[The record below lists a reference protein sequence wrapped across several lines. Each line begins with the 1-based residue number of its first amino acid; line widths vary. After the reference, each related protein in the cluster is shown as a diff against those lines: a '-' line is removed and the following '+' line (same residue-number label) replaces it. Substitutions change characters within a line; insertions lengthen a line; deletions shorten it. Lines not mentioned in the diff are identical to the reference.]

1 MGSTPVDFA
10 KIERLAELLHKHGLE
25 EIRIEDGSGKISLK
39 APVHTV
45 APGMPTYPMHAPV
58 YHQSQIAPY
67 QAAAGAAAAAG
78 TAPAA
83 DGASKAAPKASG
95 KIIKSPFVGTFYRAS
110 SPGAEPMVSVGQ
122 RIRKGQSL
130 CIVEAMK
137 LMNEIEADMD
147 GVVREI
153 LVENEQPV
161 EFDQPLFVIE

>member
-1 MGSTPVDFA
+1 MGSTPVDYA

-39 APVHTV
+39 APSHVV
-45 APGMPTYPMHAPV
+45 SPGMPSYAMPPPV
-58 YHQSQIAPY
+58 YHQPHAGQF
-67 QAAAGAAAAAG
+67 QAAATSAAG
-78 TAPAA
+78 PAPAA
-83 DGASKAAPKASG
+83 DAAPKAALKG

-110 SPGAEPMVSVGQ
+110 SPGAEPLVSVGQ

-137 LMNEIEADMD
+137 LMNEIEADME